1 MGANLDTFGLHDKT
15 EKVLY
20 QFEKFS
26 YFEFSN
32 KYTKK
37 KKYMMHSPEVE
48 LTEIFVSNIFN
59 GNGLAP
65 SDKPPD
71 TKNTTRGVH
80 NFRILKIL

>member
-1 MGANLDTFGLHDKT
+1 MSYLEWIVKTNNIDWKYIQDLD
-15 EKVLY
+15 V
-20 QFEKFS
+20 
-26 YFEFSN
+26 
-32 KYTKK
+32 
-37 KKYMMHSPEVE
+37 MHSPEVE

>member
-1 MGANLDTFGLHDKT
+1 MNDRYGLGRCGH
-15 EKVLY
+15 Y
-20 QFEKFS
+20 SRWRISFEM
-26 YFEFSN
+26 EL
-32 KYTKK
+32 
-37 KKYMMHSPEVE
+37 MHSPEVE

-59 GNGLAP
+59 GNGQTP

>member
-1 MGANLDTFGLHDKT
+1 MLHFLDILKVKHLLKIFSKFKT
-15 EKVLY
+15 
-20 QFEKFS
+20 
-26 YFEFSN
+26 N
-32 KYTKK
+32 KRNVYMSLLFISRV
-37 KKYMMHSPEVE
+37 YMMHSPEVE

>member
-1 MGANLDTFGLHDKT
+1 MSWILAWSWSGTNWRIWSYHDS
-15 EKVLY
+15 
-20 QFEKFS
+20 QDFELFQRQLL
-26 YFEFSN
+26 
-32 KYTKK
+32 
-37 KKYMMHSPEVE
+37 HSPEVE

>member
-1 MGANLDTFGLHDKT
+1 MLGEKLTLT
-15 EKVLY
+15 ETPCIRVY
-20 QFEKFS
+20 
-26 YFEFSN
+26 YG
-32 KYTKK
+32 TKH
-37 KKYMMHSPEVE
+37 MMHSPEVE